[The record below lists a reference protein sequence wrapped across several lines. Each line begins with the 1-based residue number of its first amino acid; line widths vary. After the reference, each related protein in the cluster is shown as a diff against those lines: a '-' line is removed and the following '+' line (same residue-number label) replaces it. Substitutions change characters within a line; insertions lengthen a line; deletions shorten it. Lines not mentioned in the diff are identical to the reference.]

1 MDIRAELR
9 RLGYA
14 RSVLH
19 SPAGVVIVSASN
31 RDGKVKVER
40 RDGDEEQAHRDLWE
54 AIHTPDT
61 MPPIAKAGTQGTVL
75 SAISAGAG
83 IRDTEASP

>member
-1 MDIRAELR
+1 MTDDLRAELR

-31 RDGKVKVER
+31 RDGKTKVER

-54 AIHTPDT
+54 AIHTPDPL
-61 MPPIAKAGTQGTVL
+61 PPLPSKR
-75 SAISAGAG
+75 
-83 IRDTEASP
+83 IRGEPCPETKQ